1 MPPLLPARGDAVVK
15 RRLCFVLYRGFQLL
29 DVAGPLAAFEIAS
42 LYVRGA
48 YDVRFVS
55 SAAGDVVSSVGVAWR
70 AQSLRASSGA
80 HTLLTIGSNSMWPE
94 RVDPRLVG
102 FLRRQAGRCSR
113 LASVCSGA
121 FLLAAAGLLDGKQA
135 TTHWACAA
143 ELKRRYPAVQV
154 EPDRIWVRDGNLWT
168 SAGVTA
174 GIDLALALIADD
186 LGADV
191 ARAVA
196 RQLVVYTQR
205 PGGQSQFSDLV
216 ALGDAASP
224 FAGLHLWIQQHL
236 RQPLPVERLAA
247 QAKMSPRTFARSY
260 TTETGVTPA
269 KAVER
274 LRLEAARAALD
285 VPGRSL
291 QEVADLVGFMDTER
305 MRRAFLRHFGASPAA
320 LRRRRAQ

>member
-1 MPPLLPARGDAVVK
+1 
-15 RRLCFVLYRGFQLL
+15 LYRGFQLL
-29 DVAGPLAAFEIAS
+29 DVAGPLAAFEVAA
-42 LYVRGA
+42 LYVPGA

-55 SAAGDVVSSVGVAWR
+55 SSAGDVSSSVGVAWR
-70 AQSLRASSGA
+70 AQSLRASAGT
-80 HTLLTIGSNSMWPE
+80 HTLVVGGSNSAWPE
-94 RVDPRLVG
+94 RVDPRLLG
-102 FLRRQAGRCSR
+102 FLKREAPRCSR
-113 LASVCSGA
+113 VASVCSGA
-121 FLLAAAGLLDGKQA
+121 FLLAGAGLIDGKRA

-143 ELKRRYPAVQV
+143 ELKRRYPAVHV
-154 EPDRIWVRDGNLWT
+154 EPDRIWVRDGNVWT

-174 GIDLALALIADD
+174 GIDLALALITED
-186 LGADV
+186 LGAGV

-216 ALGDAASP
+216 ELGDAASP
-224 FAGLHLWIQQHL
+224 FAALHLWIQQHL

-247 QAKMSPRTFARSY
+247 QMKMSPRTFARSY

-285 VPGRSL
+285 VPKRSL
-291 QEVADLVGFMDTER
+291 QEVAERVGFVDTER
-305 MRRAFLRHFGASPAA
+305 MRRAFLRHFGVPPAT
-320 LRRRRAQ
+320 LRRRRAER